1 MFNLT
6 PVLKEIEKTLRDSP
20 RPEIALFQQYQFASP
35 EVKNKIVLAMIGKL
49 IELDK
54 RASSQS

>member
-1 MFNLT
+1 MCNLT
-6 PVLKEIEKTLRDSP
+6 PFLNEIEKSLHGSQ
-20 RPEIALFQQYQFASP
+20 RPEVALFQQYQLASP